1 VAGLLKPTDYPA
13 QEGMPAAAMGR
24 RQEAL
29 RLGEGVEGED
39 CRYGEDLYQ
48 RIALFVPPRPNG
60 TVLAYMHGGGWTSG
74 FKEVMAFMAPGF
86 LEKGIVFASIGYRLA
101 PKHLFPDQFDD
112 VCRAMAWLQQNIAD
126 HGGNRDRIFV
136 GGHSA
141 GGHYAALLATRG
153 DWHARHGILGKPLR
167 GCLPVSGV
175 FDLTATGGLSV
186 RPRFLGPSDSGHD
199 KPASPIQHLPQHP
212 VPFLIAHGERDFPHL
227 IRQAEEM
234 ESALRQRGGDV
245 ERIVFPRCDHFAS
258 SLATADRA
266 QPWRERSVH
275 WMSSH

>member
-1 VAGLLKPTDYPA
+1 MAS
-13 QEGMPAAAMGR
+13 

-29 RLGEGVEGED
+29 RLGEGVAGED
-39 CRYGEDLYQ
+39 CRYGDDLYQ

-86 LEKGIVFASIGYRLA
+86 LEKDVVFASIGYRLA

-112 VCRAMAWLQQNIAD
+112 VCRAMAWLHENIAG

-153 DWHARHGILGKPLR
+153 DWPARYGIFGKPLR

-175 FDLTATGGLSV
+175 FDLTSTGGLSV
-186 RPRFLGPSDSGHD
+186 RPRFLGPPDSGYD
-199 KPASPIQHLPQHP
+199 EPASPIQHVPQHP
-212 VPFLIAHGERDFPHL
+212 VPFLIAHGEKDFPHV
-227 IRQAEEM
+227 IRQAAEM
-234 ESALRQRGGDV
+234 ESALRQRGGHV
-245 ERIVFPRCDHFAS
+245 ERIVFSGCDHFAS
-258 SLATADRA
+258 SLATADR
-266 QPWRERSVH
+266 
-275 WMSSH
+275 